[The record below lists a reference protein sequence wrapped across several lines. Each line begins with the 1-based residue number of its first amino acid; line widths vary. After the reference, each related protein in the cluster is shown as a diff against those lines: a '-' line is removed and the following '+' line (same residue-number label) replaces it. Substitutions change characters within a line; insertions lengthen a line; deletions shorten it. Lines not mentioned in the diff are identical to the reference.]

1 MKIIEII
8 YNSESCQAETILK
21 TNYQKMLDTIQMDCL
36 NDAIYDLE
44 QIRQDLHDEMYPKSE
59 VKNDNNEPN

>member
-44 QIRQDLHDEMYPKSE
+44 QIRQDLHDEMYPKRRGQ
-59 VKNDNNEPN
+59 NEI